1 MKNDKNEPL
10 LVEKEELKYI
20 LKEIIDDKQESQID
34 EIILMAGDQNEDGLI
49 NFDLFVKTVTDEAM
63 Y

>member
-20 LKEIIDDKQESQID
+20 LKEIIDDKQES
-34 EIILMAGDQNEDGLI
+34 
-49 NFDLFVKTVTDEAM
+49 
-63 Y
+63 